1 MKPEKIILHIQNETG
16 RVDKVI
22 AELLEKY
29 TRSQIQS
36 WIKQGHILINN
47 KQVKAN
53 YKVNPGDC
61 IVLEEPEEEEPLKME
76 SENIPLDIIFED
88 ESVLVVNKPSG
99 MVVHPSK
106 GHVSGTLVNA
116 LLFHVN
122 KLSEGTAYIR
132 PGIVHRIDKDTS
144 GLLVIAKN
152 NTAHQKLAD
161 QFHDHTIERQYT
173 ALVHGNVQHE
183 EGTID
188 APIGRMQN
196 NRLKRT
202 VAKDGKPAITHFT
215 RIEEFQK
222 FTLLKLRL
230 ETGRTH
236 QIRVHMVYIGHP
248 LLGDPMYGPFETVH
262 KQGQFLHADT
272 LGFLHPVTNEWMK
285 FQAPLPDYFE
295 NKLHELAK

>member
-47 KQVKAN
+47 KQVKVN

-61 IVLEEPEEEEPLKME
+61 IVLEEPEEEPLKME

-122 KLSEGTAYIR
+122 ELSEGTAYIR

-202 VAKDGKPAITHFT
+202 VAKEGKPAITHFT

-295 NKLHELAK
+295 NKLRELAE

>member
-1 MKPEKIILHIQNETG
+1 MKPEKITFHIQNETG

-22 AELLEKY
+22 AELFEKY
-29 TRSQIQS
+29 TRTQIQS
-36 WIKQGHILINN
+36 WIKKGNILINN
-47 KQVKAN
+47 KPVKVN
-53 YKVNPGDC
+53 YKVTSGDYV
-61 IVLEEPEEEEPLKME
+61 VLEEPPEEPLKME
-76 SENIPLDIIFED
+76 PENIPLDIVFED
-88 ESVLVVNKPSG
+88 ESILVVNKPWG

-106 GHVSGTLVNA
+106 GHLRGTLVNA

-122 KLSEGTAYIR
+122 ELSEGTAYVR

-144 GLLVIAKN
+144 WLLVIAKN

-161 QFHDHTIERQYT
+161 QFHAHTIERQYI
-173 ALVHGNVQHE
+173 ALVHGKVQHE
-183 EGTID
+183 EGTIN

-202 VAKDGKPAITHFT
+202 VTKDGKPAITHFK
-215 RIEEFQK
+215 RIKEFQK
-222 FTLLKLRL
+222 FTLLNLRL

-236 QIRVHMVYIGHP
+236 QIRVHMLYIGHP

-262 KQGQFLHADT
+262 EKGQFLHAAT
-272 LGFLHPVTNEWMK
+272 LGFNHPVTNEWME

-295 NKLHELAK
+295 KKIHELAK

>member
-1 MKPEKIILHIQNETG
+1 MEQETIMIHIQNEEG

-22 AELLEKY
+22 TELLQKY

-36 WIKQGHILINN
+36 WIKEEHILVNN
-47 KQVKAN
+47 KPVKVN
-53 YKVNPGDC
+53 YKVRPGDH
-61 IVLEEPEEEEPLKME
+61 ISLEEPEEEQLEME
-76 SENIPLDIIFED
+76 SENIPLDIVFED
-88 ESVLVVNKPSG
+88 QTLLVVNKPSG

-106 GHVSGTLVNA
+106 GHLNGTLVNA

-122 KLSEGTAYIR
+122 ELSEGTAYIR

-152 NTAHQKLAD
+152 NAAHQKLAD
-161 QFHDHTIERQYT
+161 QFYAHSIKRQYT
-173 ALVHGNVQHE
+173 ALVLGNVQHE

-188 APIGRMQN
+188 APITRMQN

-202 VAKDGKPAITHFT
+202 VAKGGKPAITHFQ

-222 FTLLKLRL
+222 FTLLHLRL

-236 QIRVHMVYIGHP
+236 QIRVHMNYIGHS
-248 LLGDPMYGPFETVH
+248 LLGDPMYGPSETVH
-262 KQGQFLHADT
+262 KNGQFLHADT
-272 LGFLHPVTNEWMK
+272 LGFIHPVTDEWME
-285 FQAPLPDYFE
+285 FQAPLPIYFKE
-295 NKLHELAK
+295 KLEELAD